1 MDGPGARGLGYGS
14 QPRGKPA
21 GNGGPTL
28 PGLIRHARRPGDR
41 VVRTH
46 RSRVFHLRRILGIPG
61 LFSVGY
67 GDVGSSIF
75 YALGIVAVAAMGA
88 TPVALGIA
96 GLLFVFTA
104 LTYAEGTSMFPEAG
118 GAAPLAR
125 PGIKHKAAPGGAW
138 GA

>member
-1 MDGPGARGLGYGS
+1 MDRSGAHGPGDGS
-14 QPRGKPA
+14 SLPGKPS
-21 GNGGPTL
+21 GNGGP
-28 PGLIRHARRPGDR
+28 PRPAGIRHVRRPGDR

-75 YALGIVAVAAMGA
+75 YALGLVAVAAMGA

-104 LTYAEGTSMFPEAG
+104 LTYAEGTSAIPEAG
-118 GAAPLAR
+118 GSASFPPPAF
-125 PGIKHKAAPGGAW
+125 G
-138 GA
+138 